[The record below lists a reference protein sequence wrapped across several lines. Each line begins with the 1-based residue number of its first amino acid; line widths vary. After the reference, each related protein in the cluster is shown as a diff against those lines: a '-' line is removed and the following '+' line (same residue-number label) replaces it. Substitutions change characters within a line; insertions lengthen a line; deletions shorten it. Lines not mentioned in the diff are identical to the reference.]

1 MSSCS
6 RLTASGLVMIDRL
19 RFREH
24 RTVRQIA
31 AVIGR
36 IVHRQPRVEAQP
48 VEPVQRER
56 VVPPVPSR
64 ALEDRSVDR
73 RAVLLRAGRATP
85 SRQAAPPHPGAC
97 VRRAAARGQDRPH
110 MGQRQRVRAPPVGRR
125 VDGHAG
131 LSARSVIVWSHGGRI
146 AIGRMPGRAVSACRA
161 SRQPHDARRSFQFR
175 RAG

>member
-56 VVPPVPSR
+56 VVPPVQSR

-85 SRQAAPPHPGAC
+85 SRQAAPPIPARVFGALPP
-97 VRRAAARGQDRPH
+97 AARTGRTWDNGSESALHLLVDESTGMP
-110 MGQRQRVRAPPVGRR
+110 AYPP
-125 VDGHAG
+125 
-131 LSARSVIVWSHGGRI
+131 
-146 AIGRMPGRAVSACRA
+146 AV
-161 SRQPHDARRSFQFR
+161 
-175 RAG
+175 

>member
-1 MSSCS
+1 
-6 RLTASGLVMIDRL
+6 MIDRL

-85 SRQAAPPHPGAC
+85 GRQAART
-97 VRRAAARGQDRPH
+97 VRTPAAHVMRPAGRVGHGRAAARLVARHDGRQVAPGVPRRP
-110 MGQRQRVRAPPVGRR
+110 VDAGR
-125 VDGHAG
+125 
-131 LSARSVIVWSHGGRI
+131 
-146 AIGRMPGRAVSACRA
+146 P
-161 SRQPHDARRSFQFR
+161 
-175 RAG
+175 